1 MLSYKQKNLS
11 RWWYI
16 LCYNQRPA
24 VLKNMGAI
32 PCAAMLAATT
42 NGHWAPRYV
51 AKTFMCCS
59 YSHNFPQLFPAKKAK
74 RHLQNNIND
83 FISSHPHPDI
93 LWYSIWHPF
102 CILSGILSD
111 RCSDI
116 LSGILFGILSNI
128 KLDILLG
135 ILSGIYSDILSGIVS
150 GILFA
155 MCSGPGLAHWPTA
168 SGAGRKTGVIR
179 RGAREESRRKERGS
193 CTFVRPSP
201 GRWGTKVDLVSDVQ
215 LQNHAQT
222 ANAVHH
228 SCKRE
233 NSPVLLFFFEC
244 STFMQVRVPS
254 DF

>member
-116 LSGILFGILSNI
+116 LSGILFGILSDI

-135 ILSGIYSDILSGIVS
+135 ILSGIYSDILSGK
-150 GILFA
+150 
-155 MCSGPGLAHWPTA
+155 CPGPGGGPQHPELAICSLGVAHCIRSWEEDRSDLA
-168 SGAGRKTGVIR
+168 RKTEV
-179 RGAREESRRKERGS
+179 KEKEWVS
-193 CTFVRPSP
+193 CT
-201 GRWGTKVDLVSDVQ
+201 LV
-215 LQNHAQT
+215 
-222 ANAVHH
+222 
-228 SCKRE
+228 KI
-233 NSPVLLFFFEC
+233 
-244 STFMQVRVPS
+244 
-254 DF
+254 

>member
-83 FISSHPHPDI
+83 FISSHPHPEHIMIFYLASI
-93 LWYSIWHPF
+93 LHSIWHSIWQMF
-102 CILSGILSD
+102 WHFIWHSFWHSIWHKTWHSTGHFIWH
-111 RCSDI
+111 
-116 LSGILFGILSNI
+116 LFWHSLWHSVWHSLCHVFGSRP
-128 KLDILLG
+128 
-135 ILSGIYSDILSGIVS
+135 S
-150 GILFA
+150 
-155 MCSGPGLAHWPTA
+155 PLAHCIRSWEEDRSDSARGT
-168 SGAGRKTGVIR
+168 RGVKEE
-179 RGAREESRRKERGS
+179 GARELHL
-193 CTFVRPSP
+193 C
-201 GRWGTKVDLVSDVQ
+201 
-215 LQNHAQT
+215 
-222 ANAVHH
+222 
-228 SCKRE
+228 
-233 NSPVLLFFFEC
+233 
-244 STFMQVRVPS
+244 
-254 DF
+254 